1 MEVPEGKVRFYDPD
15 KGFGFITKDG
25 GGDVYVRASVLPAG
39 VATLRPGQR
48 VEFGVVEG
56 RRGEQALSLAL
67 IEPPPSLSKAQR
79 KSTEQLTIITED
91 LIKLLDSL
99 GNGYRRGR
107 YPDSKTAEKV
117 AHMLR
122 AVADE
127 LEL

>member
-1 MEVPEGKVRFYDPD
+1 MPTGKVRFYDPD
-15 KGFGFITKDG
+15 KGFGFIVKDE

-39 VATLRPGQR
+39 VATLKPGQK
-48 VEFGVVEG
+48 VEFGVADG
-56 RRGEQALSLAL
+56 RKGEQALSLTL
-67 IEPPPSLSKAQR
+67 IDVPESLSKAQR

-91 LIKLLDSL
+91 LIKLLDSI

-107 YPDSKTAEKV
+107 YPEQRMAEKV

-122 AVADE
+122 GFAAE

>member
-1 MEVPEGKVRFYDPD
+1 MPTGKVRFYDPD
-15 KGFGFITKDG
+15 KGFGFIVKDEG

-39 VATLRPGQR
+39 VPTLKPGQR
-48 VEFGVVEG
+48 VEFGVADG
-56 RRGEQALSLAL
+56 RKGEQALSLSL
-67 IEPPPSLSKAQR
+67 LEVPESLSKAQR

-91 LIKLLDSL
+91 LIKLLDSI

-107 YPDSKTAEKV
+107 YPDPKQAEKV

-122 AVADE
+122 GFAAE